1 MQYYDTHPDYCNNC
15 KDRCQDQLNI
25 EKERI
30 EENHVQQDV
39 DFVYT
44 LCAWHHMNVGLF
56 TKLHE
61 WDHVFMLV
69 PSFHWFKIN
78 HELLTTI
85 KY

>member
-1 MQYYDTHPDYCNNC
+1 MIRILTIATN
-15 KDRCQDQLNI
+15 QLNI

-30 EENHVQQDV
+30 EENHVRQDV
-39 DFVYT
+39 DFDYT
-44 LCAWHHMNVGLF
+44 LYTIHYTWHHMNVGPF

-61 WDHVFMLV
+61 WDYVFMLV

-78 HELLTTI
+78 HEPLTTI